1 MALDISNKLYSLLW
15 SLLGKGVCTHIN
27 GSAVTTWLVLAAIWK
42 AWIVI
47 ESVALGLGGYWWVFV
62 LASYLRVM
70 HLNLRKS
77 SSPSWTLFLTM
88 WGQVAV
94 SYTICT
100 LFTWSMGSM
109 MDYLCHS
116 SLDMEKVIP
125 QSARSWNLVSLM
137 YGVVLI
143 SEIRD
148 PDILITS
155 TVSNVRQ
162 ALWTFWGVFKVI
174 PHPQLLGL
182 IGDMAFFYIG
192 VMLALVFSFSVGIFA
207 TTLAVLCVNLCMKV
221 VWVLDIYAKV
231 AVISCCRILASPVR
245 IMDIFKDGDDCNGDA
260 DDSLRMDDSTVSV
273 DIL

>member
-1 MALDISNKLYSLLW
+1 MALYVTNKVYPLLW

-27 GSAVTTWLVLAAIWK
+27 GGTVTTWLVLAAIWK
-42 AWIVI
+42 AWFFI
-47 ESVALGLGGYWWVFV
+47 ELVALELGGYWWMFV

-143 SEIRD
+143 SEMHD
-148 PDILITS
+148 PDILIAS

-174 PHPQLLGL
+174 PHPHL
-182 IGDMAFFYIG
+182 IVFLWDMAFFYIG
-192 VMLALVFSFSVGIFA
+192 VMLALVFSFSVGFFA

-231 AVISCCRILASPVR
+231 AVTSFCRILSSAVR
-245 IMDIFKDGDDCNGDA
+245 IMDIFKAGDDSNGDC
-260 DDSLRMDDSTVSV
+260 DDSLLMEDSTVSV
-273 DIL
+273 DI